1 MVKTTADVKLV
12 LLHGMFTNCNSFSK
26 MERIQLN
33 DDNEIEVSVF
43 FECDINTIF
52 LSVIN

>member
-12 LLHGMFTNCNSFSK
+12 LLHGMFTNCNSF
-26 MERIQLN
+26 ERIQLN